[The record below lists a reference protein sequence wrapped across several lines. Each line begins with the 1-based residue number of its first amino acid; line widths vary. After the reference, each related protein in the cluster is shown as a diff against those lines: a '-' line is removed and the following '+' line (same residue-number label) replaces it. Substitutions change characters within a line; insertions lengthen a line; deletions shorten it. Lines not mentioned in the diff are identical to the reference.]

1 MGFLA
6 PEESHFRYSPTE
18 SLERFTENHF
28 LRHFVCRPALQRC
41 DYFRLSV
48 RNLPLVRQTRAALS
62 PIALPLR
69 QKALDVCCNVILV
82 YDHSY
87 IGDRNLT
94 GFVDQVCGWKRVQ

>member
-1 MGFLA
+1 MQGGLLSDVITSALLINRLTAEPVTLFILQ
-6 PEESHFRYSPTE
+6 
-18 SLERFTENHF
+18 SL
-28 LRHFVCRPALQRC
+28 
-41 DYFRLSV
+41 SI
-48 RNLPLVRQTRAALS
+48 RNLPLRYKRGGRVLS